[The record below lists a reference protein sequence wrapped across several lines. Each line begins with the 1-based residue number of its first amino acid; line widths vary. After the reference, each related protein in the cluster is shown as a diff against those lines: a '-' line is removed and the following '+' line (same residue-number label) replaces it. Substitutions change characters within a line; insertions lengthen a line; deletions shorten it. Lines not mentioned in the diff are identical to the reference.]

1 MASPTVP
8 MGVYLWKRLASL
20 GIEHV
25 FGVPGDF
32 NSRNRLWRYSMT
44 LLDQIYDVPELKWLG
59 TCNELNGA
67 YAADGYTRI
76 KGVPG
81 ALLTTYG
88 VGELS
93 VMNGVAG
100 AYAEHAG
107 MIHIVGMTSR
117 PLHKMRAMVHHTME
131 PGMDHAIYIDDAT
144 MAEEIDRVIIEG
156 VKSRLPVFIYIPTD
170 IVSVQLDAKR
180 LEIPLDTTIAN
191 SKTADDAIVKSFL
204 ELIKSV
210 SNPVI
215 LADVLTIR
223 HGGRDLARELVDL
236 TQFQSFLT
244 PLLKGI
250 IDETYPS
257 YGGIYNGT
265 VSFPGVADAVHSSDL
280 VLNLGPLLSDSNTG
294 AFTREVKDENVVL
307 LGQALCQVKDKKY
320 ESVHF
325 LPVLKRIVEELRTDA
340 KSYNL
345 PRPPKGDRLEAPIL
359 NQSTSGAIEQTYT
372 WQRLGEFLRAKD
384 IVLAE
389 SGTAQFG
396 MPDATFPANVR
407 YVTQIFW
414 SSIGYT
420 VGACL
425 GALVAAKE
433 MKLPGRIVLIVG
445 KGSMQM
451 TVQEMRVGLLP
462 PWQSVKALPGILTLT
477 SLTLFSGSYIR
488 YGFKPIIFV
497 INNNGYS
504 IERAI
509 NGPKQAYNEVGMLW
523 DHQKMLEFVGARKEN
538 GIASKSYKC
547 TTVEELEKVLT
558 DEEFARANCIQVCET
573 VMDRFDYPWRLTKQ
587 VGIFPARAKAMGS

>member
-32 NSRNRLWRYSMT
+32 NLT

-76 KGVPG
+76 KGHPA

-93 VMNGVAG
+93 AMNGVAG
-100 AYAEHAG
+100 AYAEQAG
-107 MIHIVGMTSR
+107 MIHLVGMTSR
-117 PLHKMRAMVHHTME
+117 PIQKMRALIHHTME
-131 PGMDHAIYIDDAT
+131 PNMDHGIYIGMAEPVRKTYTFLTNDAT

-156 VKSRLPVFIYIPTD
+156 IKSRLPVFIYIPTD
-170 IVSVQLDAKR
+170 VVTVQLDAKR
-180 LEIPLDTTIAN
+180 LDTPLDASIQN
-191 SKTADDAIVKSFL
+191 DKSVENAIVKSVL
-204 ELIKSV
+204 ELIKSA
-210 SNPVI
+210 SKPVI
-215 LADVLTIR
+215 VADVLTTR
-223 HGGRDLARELVDL
+223 HGGRELARELVDL
-236 TQFQSFLT
+236 TQFESFST
-244 PLLKGI
+244 PLSKGI
-250 IDETYPS
+250 IDETHPS
-257 YGGIYNGT
+257 YGGLYNGT
-265 VSFPGVADAVHSSDL
+265 VSFPGVAEAIHGSDL

-294 AFTREVKDENVVL
+294 AFTRELKDENVIQ
-307 LGQALCQVKDKKY
+307 LGHAFCQA
-320 ESVHF
+320 
-325 LPVLKRIVEELRTDA
+325 PVLNK
-340 KSYNL
+340 
-345 PRPPKGDRLEAPIL
+345 
-359 NQSTSGAIEQTYT
+359 STSGAIEQSYT
-372 WQRLGEFLRAKD
+372 WQRIGQFLQEND

-407 YVTQIFW
+407 YITQIFW

-433 MKLPGRIVLIVG
+433 LKIPGRVVLIVG
-445 KGSMQM
+445 EGSMQM
-451 TVQEMRVGLLP
+451 TVQE
-462 PWQSVKALPGILTLT
+462 I
-477 SLTLFSGSYIR
+477 GSYIR

-509 NGPKQAYNEVGMLW
+509 NGPKQAYNEVSMLW
-523 DHQKMLEFVGARKEN
+523 DHQKMLEFFGAREET
-538 GIASKSYKC
+538 GIKSKSYKC
-547 TTVEELEKVLT
+547 TTVEELEKVLL
-558 DEEFARANCIQVCET
+558 DEKFAKADCIQVCEI
-573 VMDRFDYPWRLTKQ
+573 VMDQFDYPWRLTKQ
-587 VGIFPARAKAMGS
+587 VEIAQARARAMAGQY

>member
-32 NSRNRLWRYSMT
+32 NLT
-44 LLDQIYDVPELKWLG
+44 LLDQIYDVPELTWLG

-76 KGVPG
+76 KGHPA

-93 VMNGVAG
+93 AMNGVAG

-107 MIHIVGMTSR
+107 MIHLVGMTSR
-117 PLHKMRAMVHHTME
+117 PIQKMRAMIHHTME
-131 PGMDHAIYIDDAT
+131 PGMDHAIYIGMSEPVRKTHTFLMDDST

-156 VKSRLPVFIYIPTD
+156 VRSRLPVFIYIPTD
-170 IVSVQLDAKR
+170 VVSVQLDAKR
-180 LEIPLDTTIAN
+180 LETPLDTTIRNDA
-191 SKTADDAIVKSFL
+191 TAEDAVVRAVL
-204 ELIKSV
+204 DLIKTS
-210 SNPVI
+210 STPVI

-236 TQFQSFLT
+236 TQFQSFST
-244 PLLKGI
+244 PLSKGI
-250 IDETYPS
+250 IDETHPG
-257 YGGIYNGT
+257 YGGNYNGT
-265 VSFPGVADAVHSSDL
+265 VSFPGVAEAVHASDL

-294 AFTREVKDENVVL
+294 AFTREIKVENVVL
-307 LGQALCQVKDKKY
+307 LGHAFCQVKEKKFDG
-320 ESVHF
+320 VHF
-325 LPVLKRIVEELRTDA
+325 LPVLRKIVEALKKDP
-340 KSYNL
+340 KDHQL
-345 PRPPKGDRLEAPIL
+345 PRPSKKAKIEAPVL
-359 NQSTSGAIEQTYT
+359 NNSTSGRIEQSYT
-372 WQRLGEFLRAKD
+372 WQRLGKFIKAND

-396 MPDATFPANVR
+396 IPDATFPANTR
-407 YVTQIFW
+407 FITQIFW

-433 MKLPGRIVLIVG
+433 LKIPGRVVLIVG
-445 KGSMQM
+445 EGSMQM
-451 TVQEMRVGLLP
+451 TVQE
-462 PWQSVKALPGILTLT
+462 I
-477 SLTLFSGSYIR
+477 GSYIR
-488 YGFKPIIFV
+488 FGFKPVIFV

-509 NGPKQAYNEVGMLW
+509 NGPKQAYNEVSMLW
-523 DHQKMLEFVGARKEN
+523 DHQKMLEFFGAREET
-538 GIASKSYKC
+538 GIKSKSYKC
-547 TTVEELEKVLT
+547 TTVEELERVLT
-558 DEEFARANCIQVCET
+558 DDEFAMADCIQVCEI
-573 VMDRFDYPWRLTKQ
+573 VMDQFDYPWRLTKQ
-587 VGIFPARAKAMGS
+587 IEISKARAKAMTSKK

>member
-32 NSRNRLWRYSMT
+32 NLT

-67 YAADGYTRI
+67 YAADGYARI
-76 KGVPG
+76 KGHPA

-93 VMNGVAG
+93 AMNGVAG
-100 AYAEHAG
+100 AYAEQAG
-107 MIHIVGMTSR
+107 MIHLVGMTSR
-117 PLHKMRAMVHHTME
+117 PIQKMRALIHHTME
-131 PGMDHAIYIDDAT
+131 PNMDHSIYIGMAEPVRKTYTFLTNDAT

-170 IVSVQLDAKR
+170 AVSVQLDAKR
-180 LEIPLDTTIAN
+180 LETPLDASIQN
-191 SKTADDAIVKSFL
+191 DKSFEDAVVKSVL
-204 ELIKSV
+204 GLIKSA
-210 SNPVI
+210 SKPVI
-215 LADVLTIR
+215 VADVLTIR
-223 HGGRDLARELVDL
+223 HGGRELARELVDL
-236 TQFQSFLT
+236 TQFESFST
-244 PLLKGI
+244 PLSKGI
-250 IDETYPS
+250 IDETHPS
-257 YGGIYNGT
+257 YGGLYNGT
-265 VSFPGVADAVHSSDL
+265 VSFPGVAEAIHGSDL

-294 AFTREVKDENVVL
+294 AFTREIKDENAIL
-307 LGQALCQVKDKKY
+307 LGHAFCQVKGKKY
-320 ESVHF
+320 DGVHF
-325 LPVLKRIVEELRTDA
+325 LPVLFRIVAEL
-340 KSYNL
+340 KKNPQSYQIPL
-345 PRPPKGDRLEAPIL
+345 AEVQAPVL
-359 NQSTSGAIEQTYT
+359 NKSTSGAIEQSYT
-372 WQRLGEFLRAKD
+372 WQRIGKFLRAND

-396 MPDATFPANVR
+396 VPDATFPANVR
-407 YVTQIFW
+407 YITQIFW

-433 MKLPGRIVLIVG
+433 LEIPGRVVLIVG
-445 KGSMQM
+445 EGSMQM
-451 TVQEMRVGLLP
+451 TVQE
-462 PWQSVKALPGILTLT
+462 I
-477 SLTLFSGSYIR
+477 GSYIR

-509 NGPKQAYNEVGMLW
+509 NGPKQAYNEVSMLW
-523 DHQKMLEFVGARKEN
+523 DHQKMLEFFGAREET
-538 GIASKSYKC
+538 GIQSKSYKC
-547 TTVEELEKVLT
+547 TTVEEMEKILT
-558 DEEFARANCIQVCET
+558 DENFAKADCIQASCPQLGLEDLDT
-573 VMDRFDYPWRLTKQ
+573 ALTD
-587 VGIFPARAKAMGS
+587 

>member
-1 MASPTVP
+1 MASSTVP

-32 NSRNRLWRYSMT
+32 NLT
-44 LLDQIYDVPELKWLG
+44 LLDQIYNVPELTWIG

-76 KGVPG
+76 KGHPA

-93 VMNGVAG
+93 AMNGVAG
-100 AYAEHAG
+100 AYAEQAG
-107 MIHIVGMTSR
+107 MIHLVGMTSR
-117 PLHKMRAMVHHTME
+117 PIQKMRALIHHTME
-131 PGMDHAIYIDDAT
+131 PGMDHAIYIGMSEPVRKTHTFLMDDST

-170 IVSVQLDAKR
+170 VVSVQLDAKR
-180 LEIPLDTTIAN
+180 LETPLDTTIQNDGVAEDLVVN
-191 SKTADDAIVKSFL
+191 AVL
-204 ELIKSV
+204 ELIKGAS
-210 SNPVI
+210 SPVI

-236 TQFQSFLT
+236 TQFQSFST
-244 PLLKGI
+244 PLSKGI
-250 IDETYPS
+250 IDETHPS
-257 YGGIYNGT
+257 YGGNYNGT
-265 VSFPGVADAVHSSDL
+265 VSFPGVAEAIHGSDL

-294 AFTREVKDENVVL
+294 AFTREVKDENIVL
-307 LGQALCQVKDKKY
+307 LGHAFCQIKEKKFDG
-320 ESVHF
+320 VHF
-325 LPVLKRIVEELRTDA
+325 LPVLRKIVEAVKKDP
-340 KSYNL
+340 KGYQL
-345 PRPPKGDRLEAPIL
+345 PRPPKSAKLEAPIL
-359 NQSTSGAIEQTYT
+359 NGSTLGKIEQSYT
-372 WQRLGEFLRAKD
+372 WQRLGKFIKAND

-407 YVTQIFW
+407 YITQIFW

-433 MKLPGRIVLIVG
+433 LELPGRVVLIVG
-445 KGSMQM
+445 EGSMQM
-451 TVQEMRVGLLP
+451 TVQE
-462 PWQSVKALPGILTLT
+462 I
-477 SLTLFSGSYIR
+477 GSYIR
-488 YGFKPIIFV
+488 FGFKPIIFV

-509 NGPKQAYNEVGMLW
+509 NGPKQAYNEVSMLW
-523 DHQKMLEFVGARKEN
+523 DHQKMLEFFGAREET
-538 GIASKSYKC
+538 GIKSKSYKC
-547 TTVEELEKVLT
+547 TTVEELEKVLA
-558 DEEFARANCIQVCET
+558 DDEFAKAEYIQVCEI
-573 VMDRFDYPWRLTKQ
+573 VMDQFDYPWRLTKQ
-587 VGIFPARAKAMGS
+587 IEISQARARAMAGKK

>member
-32 NSRNRLWRYSMT
+32 NLT
-44 LLDQIYDVPELKWLG
+44 LLDQIYNVPELTWLG

-76 KGVPG
+76 KGHPA

-93 VMNGVAG
+93 AMNGVAG
-100 AYAEHAG
+100 AYAEQAG
-107 MIHIVGMTSR
+107 MIHLVGMTSR
-117 PLHKMRAMVHHTME
+117 PIQKMRALIHHTME
-131 PGMDHAIYIDDAT
+131 PGMDHAIYIGMSEPVRKTHTFLMDDST
-144 MAEEIDRVIIEG
+144 MAQEIDRVIIEG

-170 IVSVQLDAKR
+170 VVSVQLDAKR
-180 LEIPLDTTIAN
+180 LETPLDTTVQNDKSAE
-191 SKTADDAIVKSFL
+191 DAVVENVL
-204 ELIKSV
+204 ELIKSA
-210 SNPVI
+210 SKPVI
-215 LADVLTIR
+215 LADVLTTR
-223 HGGRDLARELVDL
+223 HGGRELARELVDL
-236 TQFQSFLT
+236 TQFQSFST
-244 PLLKGI
+244 PLSKGI
-250 IDETYPS
+250 IDEDHPS
-257 YGGIYNGT
+257 YGGNYNGT
-265 VSFPGVADAVHSSDL
+265 VSFPGVAEAVHGSDL
-280 VLNLGPLLSDSNTG
+280 LLNLGPLLSDSNTG
-294 AFTREVKDENVVL
+294 AFTREVKDENAVL
-307 LGQALCQVKDKKY
+307 LGHAFCQIKGKKY
-320 ESVHF
+320 DGVHF
-325 LPVLKRIVEELRTDA
+325 LPVLRKIVEALKKDS

-345 PRPPKGDRLEAPIL
+345 PWQPKGARIEAPVL
-359 NQSTSGAIEQTYT
+359 NKSTSGAIEQSYT
-372 WQRLGEFLRAKD
+372 WQRLGKFLKAND

-407 YVTQIFW
+407 YITQIFW

-433 MKLPGRIVLIVG
+433 LKLPGRVVLIVG
-445 KGSMQM
+445 EGSMQM
-451 TVQEMRVGLLP
+451 TVQE
-462 PWQSVKALPGILTLT
+462 I
-477 SLTLFSGSYIR
+477 GSYIR

-509 NGPKQAYNEVGMLW
+509 NGPKQAYNEVSMLW
-523 DHQKMLEFVGARKEN
+523 DHQKMLEFFGARKET
-538 GIASKSYKC
+538 GIQSKSYKC

-558 DEEFARANCIQVCET
+558 DDEFAKADCIQVCEI
-573 VMDRFDYPWRLTKQ
+573 VMDQFDYPWRLTKQ
-587 VGIFPARAKAMGS
+587 IEIAQARAKTMAGKY

>member
-32 NSRNRLWRYSMT
+32 NLT

-76 KGVPG
+76 RGVPG

-93 VMNGVAG
+93 AMNGVAG

-107 MIHIVGMTSR
+107 MIHLVGMTSR
-117 PLHKMRAMVHHTME
+117 PFQKMRAMVHHTME
-131 PGMDHAIYIDDAT
+131 PGMDHTIYIGMSEPIRKTHTFLTDDAT
-144 MAEEIDRVIIEG
+144 MAGEIDRVIIEG

-180 LEIPLDTTIAN
+180 LETPLDTTITN
-191 SKTADDAIVKSFL
+191 SKTAEDSIVKSVL
-204 ELIKSV
+204 ELIKSA

-236 TQFQSFLT
+236 TQFQSFST
-244 PLLKGI
+244 PLSKGI
-250 IDETYPS
+250 IDETHPS

-294 AFTREVKDENVVL
+294 AFTREIKEENVVL
-307 LGQALCQVKDKKY
+307 LGHAFCQVKDKKY
-320 ESVHF
+320 EGVHF
-325 LPVLKRIVEELRTDA
+325 LPVLRRIVEELKIDA

-345 PRPPKGDRLEAPIL
+345 PRRPRGDRLEVPIL

-372 WQRLGEFLRAKD
+372 WQRLGKFLKAND

-445 KGSMQM
+445 EGSMQM
-451 TVQEMRVGLLP
+451 TVQE
-462 PWQSVKALPGILTLT
+462 I
-477 SLTLFSGSYIR
+477 GSYIR

-509 NGPKQAYNEVGMLW
+509 NGPKQAYNEVSMLW
-523 DHQKMLEFVGARKEN
+523 DHQKMLEFLGARKEN

-558 DEEFARANCIQVCET
+558 DEEFAQANCIQVCEI
-573 VMDRFDYPWRLTKQ
+573 VMDQFDYPWRLTKQ
-587 VGIFPARAKAMGS
+587 VGIFQARAKAMASSK